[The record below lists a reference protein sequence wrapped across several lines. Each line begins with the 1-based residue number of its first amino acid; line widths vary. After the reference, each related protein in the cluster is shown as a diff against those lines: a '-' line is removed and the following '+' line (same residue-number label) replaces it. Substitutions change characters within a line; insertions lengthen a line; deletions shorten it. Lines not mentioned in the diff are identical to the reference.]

1 MCLWTLHVGTGSV
14 EPYKDAHTPGSSCW
28 VRRDLALKIHWKETY
43 TGSRKPGPQSGCP
56 TSGEELGARGGA
68 GRGWAGRGA
77 VWPPARVISVLPL
90 PQVEI
95 SPLENAIETMQL
107 TNDKINSMVQ
117 QHLDDPSLPI
127 NPLSMLLNGIVDPAV
142 MGGFANYEKARD
154 TPASSLQPR
163 PRDMLAPSPAS
174 KPRDLAGLAEVGQ
187 TPPTPGG
194 RLAWTLSPLPYWAV
208 LTESD
213 PPDCPETCGYQRP
226 KYTAVVEDNGI
237 RIFRIAGGLMR
248 WGQPA
253 DLPGKI
259 SQ

>member
-1 MCLWTLHVGTGSV
+1 M
-14 EPYKDAHTPGSSCW
+14 
-28 VRRDLALKIHWKETY
+28 
-43 TGSRKPGPQSGCP
+43 
-56 TSGEELGARGGA
+56 
-68 GRGWAGRGA
+68 
-77 VWPPARVISVLPL
+77 WPPARAISVLPL

-154 TPASSLQPR
+154 TPTASLQPAPGDR
-163 PRDMLAPSPAS
+163 LAPNPAS
-174 KPRDLAGLAEVGQ
+174 KPRDLAGLSEMGQ
-187 TPPTPGG
+187 TPPTPRGQSRPHPG

-208 LTESD
+208 LMESD
-213 PPDCPETCGYQRP
+213 PPDCPETWCYQRP
-226 KYTAVVEDNGI
+226 KYTVAVKDNGI
-237 RIFRIAGGLMR
+237 RIFRIAGGLVQ

-253 DLPGKI
+253 DLPEKI